1 MDSNYTELKIEHC
14 IAYSVYILQNRKLLI
29 FVATATEFNSLF
41 IFFSHFILWF
51 CCYFLFF
58 SFLLL
63 YTCKHFIL
71 HRPQKSHK
79 CNKLRSIYLQYI
91 SGSWKKKKY
100 TNSKLFTYKNS
111 DAISF
116 YSKSFACNSAITQSQ
131 SNNNNK
137 KTVKNQKFCFALIF
151 NFVCGKIWITM
162 INEKKIHKN
171 IIMFLTFR
179 CLLKTCNIIIEKKK
193 WYKKFNRKTSA
204 NSMIYDQNLSYF

>member
-1 MDSNYTELKIEHC
+1 M
-14 IAYSVYILQNRKLLI
+14 YILQNRKFLI
-29 FVATATEFNSLF
+29 FVATATEFNSLL
-41 IFFSHFILWF
+41 IFFSHFISWF

-63 YTCKHFIL
+63 SIVYTCKHFIL

-116 YSKSFACNSAITQSQ
+116 YSKSFACNSTITPESVEQQ
-131 SNNNNK
+131 Q

-171 IIMFLTFR
+171 IIMVLTFR
-179 CLLKTCNIIIEKKK
+179 CLL
-193 WYKKFNRKTSA
+193 RKRNDTK
-204 NSMIYDQNLSYF
+204 NSIAKLQPIQWFMI